1 MIISVE
7 FGLHDIA
14 WRQKAK
20 QIGSQE
26 VEKEVWPAELQKR
39 DSTTGRH
46 WWARGHMCMNSP
58 KKPTGW
64 RVACT
69 HGCSETLEGSR
80 HAYKHPLRRHQWA
93 SEHELMV
100 LTGKTWVGRVDMC
113 TQML

>member
-1 MIISVE
+1 MQPMIISVE

-26 VEKEVWPAELQKR
+26 VEKEVWPAELQRR
-39 DSTTGRH
+39 DSITDRH

-64 RVACT
+64 QVHALT
-69 HGCSETLEGSR
+69 DVLR
-80 HAYKHPLRRHQWA
+80 HWR
-93 SEHELMV
+93 EVDV
-100 LTGKTWVGRVDMC
+100 LTYTP
-113 TQML
+113 